1 MNLGERIKKV
11 RRALDLTQQEFA
23 DRIGSKRNTVATY
36 EVGRIAPSAAV
47 ISLICREFNV
57 NETWL
62 RTGEGEMFNPTED
75 DAVEKLC
82 SDMHAT
88 ELEAE
93 IMRAY
98 FKIDP
103 DIRDTF
109 MRRLIQGVQAQYAT
123 TTPQESGKTLEQEA
137 DEFAAMARQQFLEEK
152 RRESQALSAGELDGA
167 GPGGDKLA

>member
-1 MNLGERIKKV
+1 MNERIRKLRK
-11 RRALDLTQQEFA
+11 ALGLTQQSFA
-23 DRIGSKRNTVATY
+23 DRLGVRQNTIAKY
-36 EVGRIAPSAAV
+36 ETNRGNPTTAV

-62 RTGEGEMFNPTED
+62 RTGEGEMLNQTED

-88 ELEAE
+88 ELEAD

-98 FKIDP
+98 FKIEP
-103 DIRDTF
+103 DVRDAF

-123 TTPQESGKTLEQEA
+123 TTPKEDGKTLEQEA

-152 RRESQALSAGELDGA
+152 RRESQALSAGESDSEE
-167 GPGGDKLA
+167 PGGGKLA